1 MDYLPFL
8 MLPVAFVLMFLGVQV
23 AFSMMITAVLFGL
36 VIFGNRVIFQFIE
49 KIEDIS
55 SNFVFAAVPLFVFM
69 GAMLEKSGIADKLFE
84 AIHIWTRRLPGGL
97 ALATVL
103 MCIIFAASSGVI
115 GATESVVGLLTIPIM
130 LRYGYDK
137 PLISGTICAG
147 GSLGTIIPPSVV
159 AVVMGPLANQSVGD
173 LLYGMVF
180 PGLIMGALYLV
191 YIFTLC
197 VVRPSAGPRIPRE
210 PGEPSF
216 AAKLWI
222 TTRNMVPPVFMIFA
236 VLGSILLGWASPTEA
251 AAVGAFC
258 SVLLTVLYRNFSW
271 SGLYEALI
279 KTLQITAM
287 IMTVLLA
294 GTLFT
299 GVFIGGGG
307 INTASLLIAKMA
319 LSPWMLLGADDA
331 DHLHRR
337 LLPRLDLDRPHLRA
351 AVHAARDPGGLQPG
365 VVLRPVPDHDPDELS
380 HAADGP
386 GDLLPARG
394 RAAGDHDRSHVSRRR
409 AVHRAAVLHARD
421 RDGLPDARDVAAE
434 RDAAIPIGA
443 STRPTDAPG
452 AESIPTYWWRAAA
465 RPVCPRPPDSPFP
478 PRPQHVLC
486 AAASPGAR
494 AHRVRLTPIKPAPES
509 R

>member
-36 VIFGNRVIFQFIE
+36 AIFGDRVIFQFIE

-69 GAMLEKSGIADKLFE
+69 GAMLEKSGIADHLFE

-103 MCIIFAASSGVI
+103 MCIFFAASSGVI

-137 PLISGTICAG
+137 GLISGTICAG

-191 YIFTLC
+191 YILALC
-197 VVRPSAGPRIPRE
+197 IFRPSNGPRIPRE
-210 PGEPSF
+210 PGEPGV
-216 AAKLWI
+216 AQKLWI

-251 AAVGAFC
+251 AAVGALC
-258 SVLLTVLYRNFSW
+258 SVLLTMLYRTFSW

-279 KTLQITAM
+279 KTLKITAM
-287 IMTVLLA
+287 IMAVLLA

-307 INTASLLIAKMA
+307 INTASQLIAKMA
-319 LSPWMLLGADDA
+319 LSPWMLLGLMMLIIFIAGFF
-331 DHLHRR
+331 
-337 LLPRLDLDRPHLRA
+337 LDWISIVLIFVPLFTPLVIQAGFDPVWFCVMFLVMIQTSYLTPPMAPAIFYLRA
-351 AVHAARDPGGLQPG
+351 VAPETITIRHMYRG
-365 VVLRPVPDHDPDELS
+365 VVPFIALQCVTLVIVLVFPAVVTW
-380 HAADGP
+380 
-386 GDLLPARG
+386 LPSVMLEFR
-394 RAAGDHDRSHVSRRR
+394 
-409 AVHRAAVLHARD
+409 
-421 RDGLPDARDVAAE
+421 
-434 RDAAIPIGA
+434 
-443 STRPTDAPG
+443 
-452 AESIPTYWWRAAA
+452 
-465 RPVCPRPPDSPFP
+465 
-478 PRPQHVLC
+478 
-486 AAASPGAR
+486 
-494 AHRVRLTPIKPAPES
+494 
-509 R
+509 

>member
-1 MDYLPFL
+1 
-8 MLPVAFVLMFLGVQV
+8 
-23 AFSMMITAVLFGL
+23 MMITAVLFGL
-36 VIFGNRVIFQFIE
+36 AIFGNQVIFQFIE

-97 ALATVL
+97 ALATVT

-180 PGLIMGALYLV
+180 PGLIMAGLYLV
-191 YIFTLC
+191 YILALC
-197 VVRPSAGPRIPRE
+197 IVRPEAGPRIPHE
-210 PGEPSF
+210 AGEPSI
-216 AAKLWI
+216 AEKLWI
-222 TTRNMVPPVFMIFA
+222 TTRNLVPPVFMIFA

-251 AAVGAFC
+251 AAIGALC
-258 SVLLTVLYRNFSW
+258 SVLLTMLYRHFTW
-271 SGLYEALI
+271 GGLYEALI
-279 KTLQITAM
+279 KTVKITAM

-307 INTASLLIAKMA
+307 INTANQLIAKMQ
-319 LSPWMLLGADDA
+319 LTPWMLLWLMMTIIFIAGFFLDWISIV
-331 DHLHRR
+331 LIFVPLFTPLVIRGR
-337 LLPRLDLDRPHLRA
+337 LRS
-351 AVHAARDPGGLQPG
+351 GL
-365 VVLRPVPDHDPDELS
+365 VLRPVPDHDPDELP
-380 HAADGP
+380 HAADGA
-386 GDLLPARG
+386 GDLLPARRG
-394 RAAGDHDRSHVSRRR
+394 AAGDHHPSHVRRRR
-409 AVHRAAVLHARD
+409 AIHRAAVLDARH
-421 RDGLPDARDVAAE
+421 RDGLPGCSSRAAE
-434 RDAAIPIGA
+434 RDAAIAIGA
-443 STRPTDAPG
+443 M
-452 AESIPTYWWRAAA
+452 
-465 RPVCPRPPDSPFP
+465 P
-478 PRPQHVLC
+478 PRPT
-486 AAASPGAR
+486 GAPPP
-494 AHRVRLTPIKPAPES
+494 HRYPTCWWSAVARPAWRP